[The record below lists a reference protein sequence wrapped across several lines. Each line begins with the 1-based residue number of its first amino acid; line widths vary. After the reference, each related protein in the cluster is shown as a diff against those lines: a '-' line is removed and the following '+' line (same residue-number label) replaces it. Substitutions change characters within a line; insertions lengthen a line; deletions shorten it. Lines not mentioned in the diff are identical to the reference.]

1 MPDFITSKISE
12 LEGSGGFLPPQRPRV
27 AGTAARIVVFLTVWI
42 RRNSDTPSGQ
52 GWQKETFVGP
62 ELGRV
67 HIQIVFLNP
76 FNQRCSLHTQ

>member
-1 MPDFITSKISE
+1 MPDFIINKIND
-12 LEGSGGFLPPQRPRV
+12 LEVSGGFLPPQRPRV
-27 AGTAARIVVFLTVWI
+27 AGTAARVVVFLTVWI

-52 GWQKETFVGP
+52 GWQKETFVVP

-76 FNQRCSLHTQ
+76 FNQRCALHTQ